1 MEAALEP
8 LLHNRSPVAFVER
21 VDVPLQLSATATTGV
36 SGVDFGAAMPDTG
49 ALLQPLM
56 VAVTV

>member
-21 VDVPLQLSATATTGV
+21 VDVPLQLSVTVTTGV
-36 SGVDFGAAMPDTG
+36 AGADPGAAMPDTG

-56 VAVTV
+56 VVVTE